1 MKFLVI
7 GKSIDYGGPVNP
19 SDFLIFS
26 ENIVLPSI
34 QALKDWE
41 DKKVIIGGLFAG
53 QRKGVMIIDSPSA
66 EELSVTLHRLP
77 FWAQN
82 TWEVIP
88 LQSFQS
94 GIADVKQQIEAVK
107 KMAGPP
113 SNLLE

>member
-1 MKFLVI
+1 M
-7 GKSIDYGGPVNP
+7 NP
-19 SDFLIFS
+19 ADFFIFT

-34 QALKDWE
+34 QTLKDWE
-41 DKKVIIGGLFAG
+41 DKKVIVGGLFAG
-53 QRKGVMIIDSPSA
+53 QREGIMIIDSPSA

-82 TWEVIP
+82 TWKVIP

-94 GIADVKQQIEAVK
+94 GIEDVKQQIDMVK

-113 SNLLE
+113 SNLPE